1 MAPVSELSK
10 SYEVL
15 MVGRAIS
22 GIARGIAFS
31 TVPLYVAEI
40 TNRKNL
46 AFFQVSLN
54 IFVFTVFFNQTYN
67 LNINTAFH

>member
-1 MAPVSELSK
+1 MAPVSEISK
-10 SYEVL
+10 SYDVL
-15 MVGRAIS
+15 IVGRAIS

-46 AFFQVSLN
+46 AFFQVSLRVVVYL
-54 IFVFTVFFNQTYN
+54 I
-67 LNINTAFH
+67 